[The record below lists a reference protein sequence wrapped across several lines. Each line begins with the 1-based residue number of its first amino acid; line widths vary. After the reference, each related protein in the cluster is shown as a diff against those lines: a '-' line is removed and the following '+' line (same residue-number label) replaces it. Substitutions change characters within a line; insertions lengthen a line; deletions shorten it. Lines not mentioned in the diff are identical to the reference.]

1 MLKFLTKVWVAG
13 EVNDFRRSY
22 KKRKAVKKNNKRR
35 INKEILVEIS
45 KQGKLETY
53 SEYYSRGAIQM
64 ISGGI
69 GILLAP
75 FLPPLVIISPITFI
89 LGIKNLIK
97 ASVIYVKCSKSVNDK
112 EIKRKVEASEF
123 IKELQEFQAINNE
136 NKEK

>member
-22 KKRKAVKKNNKRR
+22 KKRKTVKKNDKRR

-53 SEYYSRGAIQM
+53 SEYYGRGAIQM

-97 ASVIYVKCSKSVNDK
+97 ASIIYYKPSKKVKET
-112 EIKRKVEASEF
+112 EIKRKLENNKF
-123 IKELQEFQAINNE
+123 IKELQELQSINNE